1 MGGGIFT
8 VFLSDEHKSF
18 FTRKVTKTPAYRRQR
33 LMNLEGEF
41 YHNMQLKIH
50 SDLVASDRKKAVEL
64 KLKDIAAVVH
74 SWINIWSSINI

>member
-74 SWINIWSSINI
+74 S